1 MKKDTSQNI
10 KLGIF
15 VIIGSILLVLTVY
28 FIGSKKDLFQNTS
41 KISSVFKNVNGLQL
55 GNNVRLS
62 GVNVGTVRGI
72 KILTDTA
79 IVVDMFIDKNTVHL
93 IKKNSIASIS
103 SDGLVGS
110 MIVDILPGKEP
121 SDEII
126 KPGDTIQS
134 ISRIPTAQMLN
145 TLRITNRN
153 AALLT
158 EDLLKITNAINNGEG
173 VIGSLLK
180 DDKLEG
186 NIKQT
191 FSNLEQ
197 TSKNA
202 NRAINRLNEILDDVN
217 LKEGVAGVLLSDT
230 TSANNMRGVF
240 VSLEQAAQDIDSM
253 TSNLNQF
260 SADLKTSQGPL
271 NFVLNDTTFV
281 KNLDS
286 TIQNSEEATAKFNEI
301 MDALKQSFLL
311 RGYFRRLERQKEKQ
325 ADCVEKI

>member
-1 MKKDTSQNI
+1 MKKDTTQNI

-15 VIIGSILLVLTVY
+15 VIMGSILLVFTVY

-41 KISSVFKNVNGLQL
+41 KISSVFKNVSGLQI

-72 KILTDTA
+72 KILSDTA
-79 IVVDMFIDKNTVHL
+79 IVVDMFIDDKTFHL
-93 IKKNSIASIS
+93 IKKNSIATIS

-110 MIVDILPGKEP
+110 MILDIRPGNEP
-121 SDEII
+121 SNEIV

-134 ISRIPTAQMLN
+134 INRIPTSEMMR
-145 TLRITNRN
+145 TLRITNKN

-158 EDLLKITNAINNGEG
+158 KDLLKITNAINNGEG
-173 VIGSLLK
+173 VMGALLK
-180 DDKLEG
+180 DDKLTE

-197 TSKNA
+197 TSKIA
-202 NRAINRLNEILDDVN
+202 NRAINRLNNILDDVN

-230 TSANNMRGVF
+230 IAANNMRGVF
-240 VSLEQAAQDIDSM
+240 VSLENAAQDIDSL

-260 SADLKTSQGPL
+260 SSDLNNSQGPL

-286 TIQNSEEATAKFNEI
+286 TIQNSEGASAKFNEI
-301 MDALKQSFLL
+301 MDALKQSFLF
-311 RGYFRRLERQKEKQ
+311 RGYFRKLERQKEKQ
-325 ADCVEKI
+325 ADFLEKT

>member
-15 VIIGSILLVLTVY
+15 VILGSILLVLTVY

-72 KILTDTA
+72 KIINDTA
-79 IVVDMFIDKNTVHL
+79 IVVDMFIDENTVYL
-93 IKKNSIASIS
+93 IKKKSVASIS

-126 KPGDTIQS
+126 KPGDTIPS
-134 ISRIPTAQMLN
+134 VSRIATAEMLN
-145 TLRITNRN
+145 TLRITNKN

-158 EDLLKITNAINNGEG
+158 QDLLKITNAINNGEG
-173 VIGSLLK
+173 LLGTLIK
-180 DDKLEG
+180 DDTLTK

-191 FSNLEQ
+191 FANLEQ

-202 NRAINRLNEILDDVN
+202 KRSINRLNGILNDIN
-217 LKEGVAGVLLSDT
+217 LKESAAGVLLSDT
-230 TSANNMRGVF
+230 TSAENMRGILVDMEK
-240 VSLEQAAQDIDSM
+240 SAQNIDSI

-260 SADLKTSQGPL
+260 SADLNTSQGPL

-286 TIQNSEEATAKFNEI
+286 TIQNSEDASAKFNDI
-301 MDALKQSFLL
+301 MDALKQSFLF
-311 RGYFRRLERQKEKQ
+311 RGYFRKLERQKEKQ
-325 ADCVEKI
+325 AESREKS

>member
-41 KISSVFKNVNGLQL
+41 KISSVFKNVSGLQI

-79 IVVDMFIDKNTVHL
+79 IVVDMFIDDNTLHL
-93 IKKNSIASIS
+93 IKKNSIATII

-110 MIVDILPGKEP
+110 MMVDIRPGKEP
-121 SDEII
+121 SYEIV

-134 ISRIPTAQMLN
+134 VSRIPTSEMLN
-145 TLRITNRN
+145 TLRTTNKN

-158 EDLLKITNAINNGEG
+158 DDLLKITNAINNGEG
-173 VIGSLLK
+173 LMGALLK
-180 DDKLEG
+180 DDKLTE
-186 NIKQT
+186 NIKHT

-197 TSKNA
+197 TSKNT
-202 NRAINRLNEILDDVN
+202 NRAINRLNKILDDVN

-230 TSANNMRGVF
+230 TAANNMRGIF
-240 VSLEQAAQDIDSM
+240 VSLGMAAQDIDSM

-260 SADLKTSQGPL
+260 SADLNNSQGPL

-286 TIQNSEEATAKFNEI
+286 TIQNSEDATEKFNEV
-301 MDALKQSFLL
+301 MDALKQSFLF
-311 RGYFRRLERQKEKQ
+311 RGYFRKLERQKEKQ
-325 ADCVEKI
+325 AECLEKT

>member
-41 KISSVFKNVNGLQL
+41 KISSVFKNVSGLQI

-79 IVVDMFIDKNTVHL
+79 IVVDMFIDDKTLHL
-93 IKKNSIASIS
+93 IKKNSIATII

-110 MIVDILPGKEP
+110 MMVDIRPGKEP
-121 SDEII
+121 SDEIV

-134 ISRIPTAQMLN
+134 ISRIPTSEMLN
-145 TLRITNRN
+145 TLRTTNKN

-158 EDLLKITNAINNGEG
+158 DDLLKITNAINNGEG
-173 VIGSLLK
+173 LMGALLK
-180 DDKLEG
+180 DDKLAE
-186 NIKQT
+186 NIKHT

-197 TSKNA
+197 TSKNT
-202 NRAINRLNEILDDVN
+202 NRAINRLNKILDDVN

-230 TSANNMRGVF
+230 TAANNMRGIF
-240 VSLEQAAQDIDSM
+240 VSLGMAAQDIDSM

-260 SADLKTSQGPL
+260 SADLNNSQGPL

-286 TIQNSEEATAKFNEI
+286 TIQNSEDATEKFNEV
-301 MDALKQSFLL
+301 MDALKQSFLF
-311 RGYFRRLERQKEKQ
+311 RGYFRKLERQKEKQ
-325 ADCVEKI
+325 AECLEKT

>member
-41 KISSVFKNVNGLQL
+41 KISSVFKNVSGLQI

-79 IVVDMFIDKNTVHL
+79 IVVDMFIDDKTLHL
-93 IKKNSIASIS
+93 IKKNSIATII

-110 MIVDILPGKEP
+110 MMVDIRPGKEP
-121 SDEII
+121 SDEIV

-134 ISRIPTAQMLN
+134 ISRIPTSEMLN
-145 TLRITNRN
+145 TLRTTNKN

-158 EDLLKITNAINNGEG
+158 DDLLKITNAINNGEG
-173 VIGSLLK
+173 LMGALLK
-180 DDKLEG
+180 DDKLAE
-186 NIKQT
+186 NIKHT

-197 TSKNA
+197 TSKNT
-202 NRAINRLNEILDDVN
+202 NRAINRLNKILDDVN

-230 TSANNMRGVF
+230 TAANNMRGIF
-240 VSLEQAAQDIDSM
+240 VSLGMAAQDIDSM

-260 SADLKTSQGPL
+260 SADLNNSQGPL

-286 TIQNSEEATAKFNEI
+286 TIQNSEDATEKFNEV
-301 MDALKQSFLL
+301 MDALKQSFLF
-311 RGYFRRLERQKEKQ
+311 RGYFRKLERQKEKQ
-325 ADCVEKI
+325 EECLEKT

>member
-15 VIIGSILLVLTVY
+15 VIIGSLLVVLAVY

-41 KISSVFKNVNGLQL
+41 KISSVFKNVSGLQI

-79 IVVDMFIDKNTVHL
+79 IVVDMFIDDNTVHL
-93 IKKNSIASIS
+93 IKKNSIATIT

-110 MIVDILPGKEP
+110 MIVDIRPGKEP
-121 SDEII
+121 SYEIV
-126 KPGDTIQS
+126 KPGDTIRS
-134 ISRIPTAQMLN
+134 ISKISTTEMLS
-145 TLRITNRN
+145 TLRITNNN

-173 VIGSLLK
+173 LIGVLLK
-180 DDKLEG
+180 DNELAV

-191 FSNLEQ
+191 FSNLDQ
-197 TSKNA
+197 TSKTA
-202 NRAINRLNEILDDVN
+202 NRSINRLNEILDEIN

-230 TSANNMRGVF
+230 TTANNMRGIF
-240 VSLEQAAQDIDSM
+240 KSLEKSAQDIDSM

-260 SADLKTSQGPL
+260 SADLNNSQGPL

-286 TIQNSEEATAKFNEI
+286 TIQNSEDASAKFNEI
-301 MDALKQSFLL
+301 MDALKQSFLF
-311 RGYFRRLERQKEKQ
+311 RGYFRKLERQKEK
-325 ADCVEKI
+325 

>member
-1 MKKDTSQNI
+1 MKKNTSQNI

-15 VIIGSILLVLTVY
+15 VIMGSILLVLAVY

-41 KISSVFKNVNGLQL
+41 KISSVFKNVSGLQI

-72 KILTDTA
+72 EILTDTA
-79 IVVDMFIDKNTVHL
+79 IVVDMFIDDNTFHL
-93 IKKNSIASIS
+93 IKKNSIATII

-110 MIVDILPGKEP
+110 MMVDIRPGKEH

-126 KPGDTIQS
+126 KPGDTLRS
-134 ISRIPTAQMLN
+134 ISRIPTSEMLR
-145 TLRITNRN
+145 TLRITNKN

-158 EDLLKITNAINNGEG
+158 KDLLKITNAINNGEG
-173 VIGSLLK
+173 VIGALLK

-230 TSANNMRGVF
+230 TSANNMRGIF
-240 VSLEQAAQDIDSM
+240 VSLEKAAKDIDSM

-260 SADLKTSQGPL
+260 SADVKNSQGPL

-286 TIQNSEEATAKFNEI
+286 TIQNSEDASAKFNEI
-301 MDALKQSFLL
+301 MDALKQSFLF
-311 RGYFRRLERQKEKQ
+311 RGYFRKLERQKEKQ
-325 ADCVEKI
+325 AECLENI

>member
-41 KISSVFKNVNGLQL
+41 KISSVFKNVSGLQI

-79 IVVDMFIDKNTVHL
+79 IVVDMLIDENTVHL
-93 IKKNSIASIS
+93 IKKNSIASLS

-121 SDEII
+121 SDEIV

-134 ISRIPTAQMLN
+134 LNKISTAEMLN
-145 TLRITNRN
+145 TLNITNEN

-173 VIGSLLK
+173 LMGALLK
-180 DDKLEG
+180 DDKLAG

-197 TSKNA
+197 TSKTA
-202 NRAINRLNEILDDVN
+202 NISINRLNEILDEVN
-217 LKEGVAGVLLSDT
+217 LKESVAGVLLSDT

-240 VSLEQAAQDIDSM
+240 VSLEKSAQDIDSI

-260 SADLKTSQGPL
+260 SAA
-271 NFVLNDTTFV
+271 V
-281 KNLDS
+281 
-286 TIQNSEEATAKFNEI
+286 
-301 MDALKQSFLL
+301 
-311 RGYFRRLERQKEKQ
+311 
-325 ADCVEKI
+325 

>member
-10 KLGIF
+10 RLGLF

-28 FIGSKKDLFQNTS
+28 FIGSKKDLFQDTS
-41 KISSVFKNVNGLQL
+41 KISSVFKNVNGLQI

-79 IVVDMFIDKNTVHL
+79 IVVDMLIDENTVHL

-110 MIVDILPGKEP
+110 MMVDILPGKEP

-126 KPGDTIQS
+126 KPGDTIKS
-134 ISRIPTAQMLN
+134 ISRIPMSEMLN
-145 TLRITNRN
+145 TLRNTNKN

-158 EDLLKITNAINNGEG
+158 KDLLKITNAINNGEG
-173 VIGSLLK
+173 LMGALLK
-180 DDKLEG
+180 DDKLTE

-202 NRAINRLNEILDDVN
+202 NRAINRLNKILDDVN

-240 VSLEQAAQDIDSM
+240 VSLEKSAQDIDSM
-253 TSNLNQF
+253 TTNLNQF
-260 SADLKTSQGPL
+260 SADLKNSEGAL

-281 KNLDS
+281 KTLDS
-286 TIQNSEEATAKFNEI
+286 TIQNSQDASAKFNEI
-301 MDALKQSFLL
+301 MDALKQSFLF
-311 RGYFRRLERQKEKQ
+311 RGYFRKLERQKEKQ
-325 ADCVEKI
+325 ADCVEKT

>member
-41 KISSVFKNVNGLQL
+41 KISSVFKNVSGLQI

-79 IVVDMFIDKNTVHL
+79 IVVDMFIDDNTLHL
-93 IKKNSIASIS
+93 IKKNSIATII

-110 MIVDILPGKEP
+110 MMVDIRPGKEP
-121 SDEII
+121 SDEIV

-134 ISRIPTAQMLN
+134 VSRIPTSEMLN
-145 TLRITNRN
+145 TLRTTNKN

-158 EDLLKITNAINNGEG
+158 DDLLKITNAINNGEG
-173 VIGSLLK
+173 LMGALLK
-180 DDKLEG
+180 DDKLTE
-186 NIKQT
+186 NIKHT

-197 TSKNA
+197 TSKNT
-202 NRAINRLNEILDDVN
+202 NRAINRLNKILDDVN

-230 TSANNMRGVF
+230 TAANNMRGIF
-240 VSLEQAAQDIDSM
+240 VSLGTAAQDIDSM

-260 SADLKTSQGPL
+260 SADLNNSQGPL

-286 TIQNSEEATAKFNEI
+286 TIQNSEDATEKFNEV
-301 MDALKQSFLL
+301 MDALKQSFLF

-325 ADCVEKI
+325 EECLEKT

>member
-1 MKKDTSQNI
+1 MKKNTSQNI
-10 KLGIF
+10 KLGLF

-62 GVNVGTVRGI
+62 GVNIGIVRGI
-72 KILTDTA
+72 KILNDTT
-79 IVVDMFIDKNTVHL
+79 IVVDMIIEENTVHL
-93 IKKNSIASIS
+93 IKKNSIATVS

-110 MIVDILPGKEP
+110 MIVDILPGKKP
-121 SDEII
+121 SNEIV

-134 ISRIPTAQMLN
+134 LNKISTAEMLN
-145 TLRITNRN
+145 TLKTTNDN

-158 EDLLKITNAINNGEG
+158 EDLLKITQAINNGEG
-173 VIGSLLK
+173 LMGTLLK
-180 DDKLEG
+180 DDTLAG

-197 TSKNA
+197 TSKTA
-202 NRAINRLNEILDDVN
+202 NRSINRFNEILNQVN
-217 LKEGVAGVLLSDT
+217 LKESLAGVLLSDT
-230 TSANNMRGVF
+230 TSAKNMRGIL
-240 VSLEQAAQDIDSM
+240 VSLEQSAQDIDSM

-260 SADLKTSQGPL
+260 SADLNTGQGPL
-271 NFVLNDTTFV
+271 NYVLNDTTFV

-286 TIQNSEEATAKFNEI
+286 TIQNSEDASAKFNEI
-301 MDALKQSFLL
+301 MDAIKQSFLF
-311 RGYFRRLERQKEKQ
+311 RGYFRKLERQKEKN
-325 ADCVEKI
+325 ADKEEKT

>member
-15 VIIGSILLVLTVY
+15 VIMGSILLVLTVF

-41 KISSVFKNVNGLQL
+41 KISSVFKNVSGLQK

-72 KILTDTA
+72 KILNDTA
-79 IVVDMFIDKNTVHL
+79 IVVDMFIDDNTLDL

-110 MIVDILPGKEP
+110 MIVDIRPGNEP
-121 SDEII
+121 FNEIV
-126 KPGDTIQS
+126 KAGDTIPS
-134 ISRIPTAQMLN
+134 INRIPTSEMLR
-145 TLRITNRN
+145 TLRTTNRN

-158 EDLLKITNAINNGEG
+158 KDLLKITKSINNGEG
-173 VIGSLLK
+173 VMGALLK
-180 DDKLEG
+180 DDKLVG
-186 NIKQT
+186 NIKHT

-197 TSKNA
+197 TSKTA
-202 NRAINRLNEILDDVN
+202 NRAINRLNEILDQVD

-230 TSANNMRGVF
+230 IAANNMRGVF
-240 VSLEQAAQDIDSM
+240 VSLEKAAQDIDSL
-253 TSNLNQF
+253 TTNLNQF
-260 SADLKTSQGPL
+260 SADLNNSQGPL
-271 NFVLNDTTFV
+271 NFVLKDTTFA

-286 TIQNSEEATAKFNEI
+286 TIQNSQDASVKFNEI
-301 MDALKQSFLL
+301 MDALKQSFLF
-311 RGYFRRLERQKEKQ
+311 RGYFRKLERQKEKQ
-325 ADCVEKI
+325 VDCVEKT

>member
-15 VIIGSILLVLTVY
+15 VILGSILLVLTVY

-41 KISSVFKNVNGLQL
+41 KISSVFKDVSGLQI

-72 KILTDTA
+72 KILTDTT
-79 IVVDMFIDKNTVHL
+79 IVVDMFIDDNTFHL
-93 IKKNSIASIS
+93 IKKNSIVSIA

-110 MIVDILPGKEP
+110 MLVDIRPGKEP
-121 SDEII
+121 SDEIL
-126 KPGDTIQS
+126 KPGDTIRS
-134 ISRIPTAQMLN
+134 INRIHTSEMMR
-145 TLRITNRN
+145 TLRITNKN

-158 EDLLKITNAINNGEG
+158 KDLLKISNAINNGEG
-173 VIGSLLK
+173 VIGVLLK
-180 DDKLEG
+180 DDKLAG

-191 FSNLEQ
+191 FANLEQ
-197 TSKNA
+197 TSKTA
-202 NRAINRLNEILDDVN
+202 NRSINRLNEILDEVN

-230 TSANNMRGVF
+230 TAANNMRGVF
-240 VSLEQAAQDIDSM
+240 VSLEKAAQDIDSM
-253 TSNLNQF
+253 TTNLNRF
-260 SADLKTSQGPL
+260 SADLNNSQGPL

-286 TIQNSEEATAKFNEI
+286 TIQNSQDASAKFNEI
-301 MDALKQSFLL
+301 MDALKQSFLF
-311 RGYFRRLERQKEKQ
+311 RGYFRKLERQKEKQ
-325 ADCVEKI
+325 ADFVEKT

>member
-41 KISSVFKNVNGLQL
+41 KISSVFKNVSGLQI

-79 IVVDMFIDKNTVHL
+79 IVVDMFIDDKTLHL
-93 IKKNSIASIS
+93 IKKNSIATII

-110 MIVDILPGKEP
+110 MMVDIRPGKEP
-121 SDEII
+121 SDEIV

-134 ISRIPTAQMLN
+134 ISRIPTSEMLS
-145 TLRITNRN
+145 TLRTTNKN

-158 EDLLKITNAINNGEG
+158 DDLLKITNAINNGEG
-173 VIGSLLK
+173 LMGALLK
-180 DDKLEG
+180 DDKLAE
-186 NIKQT
+186 NIKHT

-197 TSKNA
+197 TSKNT
-202 NRAINRLNEILDDVN
+202 NRAINRLNKILDDVN

-230 TSANNMRGVF
+230 TAANNMRGIF
-240 VSLEQAAQDIDSM
+240 VSLGMAAQDIDSM

-260 SADLKTSQGPL
+260 SADLNNSQGPL

-286 TIQNSEEATAKFNEI
+286 TIQNSEDATEKFNEV
-301 MDALKQSFLL
+301 MDALKQSFLF
-311 RGYFRRLERQKEKQ
+311 RGYFRKLERQKEKQ
-325 ADCVEKI
+325 AECLEKT